1 MRHEEKT
8 YDEKLVVMDNDY
20 TRTYRVDKRSVREFT
35 GGFELV
41 VKQRFTEWLQ
51 ESHAINPIGHSV
63 EVVRV
68 VGDGH
73 VDYVVSYKRR
83 EIVWEVKELS

>member
-8 YDEKLVVMDNDY
+8 YDEKLVVLDNDY
-20 TRTYRVDKRSVREFT
+20 TRTYRVDKRSAREFT

-51 ESHAINPIGHSV
+51 EWYAINPIGHSV

-68 VGDGH
+68 DGDGH

-83 EIVWEVKELS
+83 EIVWEVEELS